1 MFPPSDPIHRV
12 SLPLL
17 RYPRTMHLEGS
28 RLHGDDDSQ
37 TVKLADLAGQHAVIE
52 EKLDGANCAISFS
65 ESGELLLQS
74 RGHYLVGGGRERQFA
89 PLHPWARSHECG
101 LLERLEDRFVLYGE
115 WTYAKHSVFYDRL
128 PHFFHEFDVWD
139 RSEQRF
145 LSTPRR
151 RALLAGLPVLS
162 VPVLYEGPMPS
173 RLKALTSWVRPSFA
187 KSARWVDS
195 FHAEVKRRGLDA
207 ELTWRQTDSSNC
219 AEGLYIKLETAD
231 EVTARYKW
239 VRADFT
245 QTILDSG
252 SHHAERPLFP
262 NQLAEGVDVYSPQL
276 ALRWEDL
283 GLVTVRGDSA
293 TAPPTATQRRTG
305 RAS

>member
-1 MFPPSDPIHRV
+1 MFPPSDPTHRV

-28 RLHGDDDSQ
+28 RLHGDDDPL

-89 PLHPWARSHECG
+89 PLHPWARAHERA
-101 LLERLEDRFVLYGE
+101 LLERLEDRYVLFGE

-139 RSEQRF
+139 RRRQHF
-145 LSTPRR
+145 LNTPRR
-151 RALLAGLPVLS
+151 RALLAGMPVLS

-173 RLKALTSWVRPSFA
+173 RLKALTDWVRPSLA
-187 KSARWVDS
+187 KSAQWVDALKADS
-195 FHAEVKRRGLDA
+195 HRRGLDWSM
-207 ELTWRQTDSSNC
+207 TCRQTDSSDM
-219 AEGLYIKLETAD
+219 AEGLYVKLEN
-231 EVTARYKW
+231 EQQVLGRYKW

-252 SHHAERPLFP
+252 SHHAQRPLVP
-262 NQLAEGVDVYSPQL
+262 NRLADGVDLYSPSL
-276 ALRWEDL
+276 SLGWEAL
-283 GLVTVRGDSA
+283 GLVTVRSDKPRPSDSA
-293 TAPPTATQRRTG
+293 VPPRR
-305 RAS
+305 RS